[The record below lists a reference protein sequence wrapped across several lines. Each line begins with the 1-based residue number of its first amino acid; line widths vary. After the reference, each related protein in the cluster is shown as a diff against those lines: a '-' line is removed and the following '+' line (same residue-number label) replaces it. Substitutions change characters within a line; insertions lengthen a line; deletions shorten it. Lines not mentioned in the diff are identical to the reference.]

1 MRHAFLSE
9 YTTPGHGASKLRES
23 LDTVIRAAIIA
34 AGLVDDIGNSD
45 DDEYKQHL
53 SAKLNSV
60 MEILKQHAEE
70 AERLTPN
77 ITRDT
82 QVAGLHKAA

>member
-1 MRHAFLSE
+1 MRHAYLSE

-34 AGLVDDIGNSD
+34 AGLSDDISNTD
-45 DDEYKQHL
+45 DADYKQHL
-53 SAKLNSV
+53 SAKLNDAIET
-60 MEILKQHAEE
+60 MKQHAEE

-77 ITRDT
+77 ITRDI
-82 QVAGLHKAA
+82 QVAGLHAA